1 MSNEPRR
8 ALVTGSSSG
17 IGLALAQRLLQ
28 DGWQVTGFDK
38 APAPLAHP
46 AFLPVQV
53 DLCDAA
59 ATRQATRAALDSG
72 PVHALLHA
80 AGVLRVGPLGTLN
93 STDGALMW
101 HSMYRPWPSWPTCWC
116 PPCRR
121 QGMAVCC

>member
-8 ALVTGSSSG
+8 ALITGSSSG

-59 ATRQATRAALDSG
+59 ATRQATRAALGESG
-72 PVHALLHA
+72 PRTVA
-80 AGVLRVGPLGTLN
+80 T
-93 STDGALMW
+93 SDGA
-101 HSMYRPWPSWPTCWC
+101 Y
-116 PPCRR
+116 
-121 QGMAVCC
+121 

>member
-46 AFLPVQV
+46 AFLPVEV

-59 ATRQATRAALDSG
+59 ATRQATHTALGSG
-72 PVHALLHA
+72 RCTPCCM
-80 AGVLRVGPLGTLN
+80 PL
-93 STDGALMW
+93 A
-101 HSMYRPWPSWPTCWC
+101 
-116 PPCRR
+116 
-121 QGMAVCC
+121 CCGSARWEH